1 MKKNTVRQL
10 LHKQME
16 LLAEKSKDT
25 YPASDELSQN
35 SFAMSEI
42 SSELLKRE
50 TVSTVLLITLGYFF
64 ICFTIHRK

>member
-1 MKKNTVRQL
+1 MKRNTVRRL
-10 LHKQME
+10 LRQQME

-25 YPASDELSQN
+25 YPAGDELSQN

-50 TVSTVLLITLGYFF
+50 AFSIVLLVTLSYLVIRFA
-64 ICFTIHRK
+64 IHRK